1 MVSHRMF
8 IVGIVT
14 PRVIDLGVA
23 IVAGSRNDM
32 SPMPEIS
39 LLLFLHPGPGRLG
52 DWGPPFESEI
62 LRQDVSTGTALST
75 MSRAQKNA
83 TLRIWWTCCQYHWR
97 SHGQSNFQGFSRDF
111 PEISRFRLMWPLT
124 VFMLITSCL
133 VSDHTHWIPE
143 ITRERLVSGQ
153 WDGADRWE
161 NPVVGFQYPRE
172 LEVLPYLGMI
182 GAIGMLT
189 ITTCH
194 NLFSANHQMPW
205 LWFGMLKHVETQER
219 NQAQWR
225 CVAAIAS
232 QLCCVAGVG
241 PWHDS
246 VPRLATHRACQCHA
260 TAAHQGCQAHQTA
273 WCRQAKLVT
282 QLSCFMVQNVQNLS
296 VQNDVGSP
304 SGPSPNFRGS
314 HEAFTVLPSEHAA
327 RSHQA
332 SAIRWSRSMFHQAP
346 ALDLRKSPCG
356 WFSQKAPFSS
366 EISQPCL
373 IPEGYLNL

>member
-1 MVSHRMF
+1 
-8 IVGIVT
+8 
-14 PRVIDLGVA
+14 
-23 IVAGSRNDM
+23 
-32 SPMPEIS
+32 
-39 LLLFLHPGPGRLG
+39 
-52 DWGPPFESEI
+52 
-62 LRQDVSTGTALST
+62 
-75 MSRAQKNA
+75 
-83 TLRIWWTCCQYHWR
+83 
-97 SHGQSNFQGFSRDF
+97 
-111 PEISRFRLMWPLT
+111 MWPLT

-153 WDGADRWE
+153 RDGADRWK
-161 NPVVGFQYPRE
+161 NPVVGFQSPRE
-172 LEVLPYLGMI
+172 FEILPYFGMI

-282 QLSCFMVQNVQNLS
+282 QLSCFMVQNVQTCRCKMMSEVQVVQVLIFGEATKLS
-296 VQNDVGSP
+296 QCFPLSMPPGATRPQQSDGLVRCSTRRRHWIWENPHADDFPRKLHLVRRFP
-304 SGPSPNFRGS
+304 SHVWFPKGIWIYKVPAYSGTSYLFSMISKWRAWKEFPFWG
-314 HEAFTVLPSEHAA
+314 AA
-327 RSHQA
+327 
-332 SAIRWSRSMFHQAP
+332 W
-346 ALDLRKSPCG
+346 LWLGDLMTLS
-356 WFSQKAPFSS
+356 
-366 EISQPCL
+366 
-373 IPEGYLNL
+373 